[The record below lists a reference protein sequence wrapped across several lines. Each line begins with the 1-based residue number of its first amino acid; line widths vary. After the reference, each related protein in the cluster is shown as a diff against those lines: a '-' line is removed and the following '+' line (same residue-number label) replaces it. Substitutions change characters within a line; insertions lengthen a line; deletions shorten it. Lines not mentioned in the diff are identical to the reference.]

1 MPRNRTATWTRRELG
16 LAVLLVA
23 LVVAYP
29 VAALIGGAIPVN
41 SNWRQADAGVRI
53 YVIDNGIH
61 SDLVLPVVAQG
72 VDWREQASPADLR
85 NPAQGGH
92 SHMAFGWGNRDFY
105 LKTPSWSAISPGRTV
120 RALSGIGPT
129 VLHVTRLP
137 EPQVGPKVRALMLR
151 PEEYRRL
158 VAFIR
163 GTFTEGPRDKGYGD
177 HDSFYAA
184 RGHYSAF
191 NTCNQWTSSG
201 LRAAGVRMG
210 AWTPFPFGVMQWL

>member
-1 MPRNRTATWTRRELG
+1 MPRNRTATWTRRTLR
-16 LAVLLVA
+16 LAVMLVA
-23 LVVAYP
+23 FVVAYP
-29 VAALIGGAIPVN
+29 VAAVIGSAIPVHW
-41 SNWRQADAGVRI
+41 NWHQADAGVRI

-61 SDLVLPVVAQG
+61 SDLVLPVVAEG
-72 VDWREQASPADLR
+72 MDWRALAPPADLR
-85 NPAQGGH
+85 NPVQGGH

-105 LKTPSWSAISPGRTV
+105 LNTPSWSAIRPGRTA
-120 RALSGIGPT
+120 RALAGMGPT

-137 EPQVGPKVRALMLR
+137 EPRVGPRVRTLVLR

-158 VAFIR
+158 VAFVR
-163 GTFTEGPRDKGYGD
+163 STFSQGPRDVGYGD

-184 RGHYSAF
+184 RGHYNAF
-191 NTCNQWTSSG
+191 NTCNQWTSAG

>member
-1 MPRNRTATWTRRELG
+1 ML
-16 LAVLLVA
+16 LAA
-23 LVVAYP
+23 LIVAYP
-29 VAALIGGAIPVN
+29 VAAVIGSAIPVN
-41 SNWRQADAGVRI
+41 TAWHPADTGVRV

-61 SDLVLPVVAQG
+61 SDLVLPVVAEG
-72 VDWREQASPADLR
+72 VDWRTLAPTSDLR

-105 LKTPSWSAISPGRTV
+105 LNTPSWSAISPWRTL
-120 RALSGIGPT
+120 RAMAGIGPT

-137 EPQVGPKVRALMLR
+137 EPQIGPKVRALTLR
-151 PEEYRRL
+151 PDEYRRL
-158 VAFIR
+158 TAFIR
-163 GTFTEGPRDKGYGD
+163 GTFSAGPAAAGYGD

-191 NTCNQWTSSG
+191 NTCNQWTSAG

>member
-1 MPRNRTATWTRRELG
+1 ML
-16 LAVLLVA
+16 LAA

-29 VAALIGGAIPVN
+29 VAAVIGSAIPLN
-41 SNWRQADAGVRI
+41 ADWRQAESGVRI

-61 SDLVLPVVAQG
+61 SDLVLPVVAEG
-72 VDWREQASPADLR
+72 VDWRERAPPADLT

-105 LKTPSWSAISPGRTV
+105 LNTPSWSAISPGRTV
-120 RALSGIGPT
+120 RAMIGLGPT

-137 EPQVGPKVRALMLR
+137 EPRLGPKVRTLVLR

-163 GTFTEGPRDKGYGD
+163 DTFSAGPPARGYGD

-184 RGHYSAF
+184 RGRYSAF
-191 NTCNQWTSSG
+191 NTCNQWTSAG

-210 AWTPFPFGVMQWL
+210 AWTPFPSGVMQWL

>member
-1 MPRNRTATWTRRELG
+1 MRRTLG
-16 LAVLLVA
+16 AAA
-23 LVVAYP
+23 LPGAFVVAYP
-29 VAALIGGAIPVN
+29 VAAVIGGAIPVN
-41 SNWRQADAGVRI
+41 SSWHQADAGVRI

-61 SDLVLPVVAQG
+61 SDLVLPVVAEG
-72 VDWREQASPADLR
+72 MDWRAVAPPADLR

-105 LKTPSWSAISPGRTV
+105 LHTPSWSAISPVRTV
-120 RALSGIGPT
+120 RAMIGMGPA

-137 EPQVGPKVRALMLR
+137 EPRVGPKVRAVTLR
-151 PEEYRRL
+151 AEEYRRL
-158 VAFIR
+158 VIFIR
-163 GTFTEGPRDKGYGD
+163 GTFSEGPRDTGYGD

-184 RGHYSAF
+184 RGHYNAF
-191 NTCNQWTSSG
+191 NTCNQWTSAG

>member
-1 MPRNRTATWTRRELG
+1 ML
-16 LAVLLVA
+16 LAA

-29 VAALIGGAIPVN
+29 VAAVIGGAIPVN
-41 SNWRQADAGVRI
+41 ARWRQAESGVRI

-72 VDWREQASPADLR
+72 MDWRALAPPADLA

-105 LKTPSWSAISPGRTV
+105 LNTPSWSAISPGRAV
-120 RALSGIGPT
+120 RALAGVGPT

-137 EPQVGPKVRALMLR
+137 EPRVGPKVRTLVLR

-163 GTFTEGPRDKGYGD
+163 GTFSAGPRAGGYGD

-184 RGHYSAF
+184 RGRYSAF
-191 NTCNQWTSSG
+191 NTCNQWTSAG

-210 AWTPFPFGVMQWL
+210 AWTPFPSGVMQWL